1 MNTKRRIQ
9 SLNQLRG
16 ISAIMVVMSHI
27 ENMRTVFGAA
37 CGSFAVCMFF
47 LMSGF
52 LAVLSTENGDNR
64 FLIKRVVKL
73 LPLYYSVTLFTFI
86 LALIKPEWFNT
97 TNPTISN
104 LVRSLLFIPYQN
116 ENGLIRPI
124 LDVGWYLNVQVIIYI
139 IFWIAMK
146 FSHKN
151 RAVIS
156 SAVLL
161 AFYGLGMIF
170 LRENSF
176 FSLYKDGLLMSAVG
190 ELSFFAYQKCKWK
203 MNSKK
208 NRLFSAILFCTTL
221 FSGLLY
227 SICKENAFGVLMII
241 IPIINYM
248 FYLLL
253 DSFIIEAKVLNF
265 ISTIS
270 LSLYL
275 THEFTVK
282 GISRVILPLDE
293 LTFLKITVSISAVI
307 VSIGVGYIVYLLI
320 EDKITSY
327 LLGKLYKCQNPI
339 HQ

>member
-86 LALIKPEWFNT
+86 LALKKPEWFNT

-139 IFWIAMK
+139 IFWVAMII
-146 FSHKN
+146 SHKN

-161 AFYGLGMIF
+161 ILYGVGAIFLKENAFY
-170 LRENSF
+170 R
-176 FSLYKDGLLMSAVG
+176 LYQDGLLMSSIG
-190 ELSFFAYQKCKWK
+190 ELSFLVYQKGKWIF
-203 MNSKK
+203 NNKK
-208 NRLFSAILFCTTL
+208 NVPFSAILFCTTL
-221 FSGLLY
+221 FSGMLY
-227 SICKENAFGVLMII
+227 SICKENAFSVLMVI
-241 IPIINYM
+241 IPIINYIV
-248 FYLLL
+248 YLLL
-253 DSFIIEAKVLNF
+253 DSFIIETKTLNF
-265 ISTIS
+265 VNTIS

-275 THEFTVK
+275 THEFVVK
-282 GISRVILPLDE
+282 GVSRLVIPLNE
-293 LTFLKITVSISAVI
+293 LTLLKVAMSVVCIGVSICIAYVVNWLI
-307 VSIGVGYIVYLLI
+307 ENKLTGYIFLLVS
-320 EDKITSY
+320 KGS
-327 LLGKLYKCQNPI
+327 
-339 HQ
+339 